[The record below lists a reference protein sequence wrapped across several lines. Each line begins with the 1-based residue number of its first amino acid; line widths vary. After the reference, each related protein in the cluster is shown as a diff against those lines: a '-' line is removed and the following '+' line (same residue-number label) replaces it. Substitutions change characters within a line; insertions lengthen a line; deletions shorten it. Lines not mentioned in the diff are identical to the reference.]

1 MKCEPCSKFVCLMK
15 QAQYVECL
23 SRYAGDTNEE
33 WRGISVSKPLIALS
47 AFLILSVACQY
58 TDLNSLDEK
67 CFEPV
72 YFLLTQTAK
81 IDFVEKHRLHLW
93 F

>member
-1 MKCEPCSKFVCLMK
+1 M
-15 QAQYVECL
+15 
-23 SRYAGDTNEE
+23 E
-33 WRGISVSKPLIALS
+33 WRGIYVSKPLIALS
-47 AFLILSVACQY
+47 ATLMSAVACQY
-58 TDLNSLDEK
+58 TDFNDLDEK

-81 IDFVEKHRLHLW
+81 IDFAEKHRLHLW

>member
-1 MKCEPCSKFVCLMK
+1 MSLV
-15 QAQYVECL
+15 YVGLLDVASSECL
-23 SRYAGDTNEE
+23 SRYAGDTSVE
-33 WRGISVSKPLIALS
+33 WRGIYVSKPLIALS
-47 AFLILSVACQY
+47 ATLMLAVACQY
-58 TDLNSLDEK
+58 TDFNDLDEK

-81 IDFVEKHRLHLW
+81 IDFAEKHRLHLW